1 MLDPEEIQT
10 YMLNVFDKEQI
21 SVEVV
26 FNSVDI
32 SVISN
37 VTQYTYDFTVI
48 YYDVYQKYNVERHL
62 QEIQKDIQAYKHI
75 DSPCDIIL
83 SVRVG

>member
-37 VTQYTYDFTVI
+37 ITQYTYDFTVI

-62 QEIQKDIQAYKHI
+62 QEIQKDIQAYKYI

>member
-1 MLDPEEIQT
+1 MLDPDEIQT

-32 SVISN
+32 SVVSDI
-37 VTQYTYDFTVI
+37 TQYTYDFTVI

-62 QEIQKDIQAYKHI
+62 EQIQRDIQSYKNI
-75 DSPCDIIL
+75 DTPCDIIL
-83 SVRVG
+83 AVRVG